1 MAKSD
6 RSMWAVADTVATL
19 LACSAVAA
27 RARLLSHA
35 SPLIRLM
42 AQRDTLHHET
52 ALLERELAVF
62 RSQRQRR
69 ASKQRP
75 HYAPEERAEILQV
88 MRLRGWSAKL
98 AGQRFVVHPN
108 TIRNWQRAVDDRLGS
123 QRMLGV
129 PPWNRLRG
137 GVRWLVRE
145 LRDAFPEPEF
155 GSRTIARHIMRA
167 GIGISRT
174 TVRRILEEKP
184 TRPPRS
190 YPDQR
195 VTKAPKHVQHPTE
208 PGRVWHLDMTTV
220 RSAWRKVEVAA
231 IVDGYSRRIVA
242 LKVFGR
248 RARTDDLADLVS
260 NSVKQSS
267 GGAPRFLVTDHG
279 SQFRGRF
286 RRAVSRLGMTHTP
299 CQVHTWHLNAKVER
313 VFRDL
318 KPWARRAFL
327 VPSTRRIQRQ
337 LDAYRGW
344 HNDFRPHAAHGTLT
358 PSEVEERTTLPEPV
372 VYRQRGGVEPRI
384 RLHRRCVRG
393 DPRLAYPVI
402 RVVEH
407 RLEAA

>member
-1 MAKSD
+1 
-6 RSMWAVADTVATL
+6 MWALADAVATL

-27 RARLLSHA
+27 RARLLTHA

-42 AQRDTLHHET
+42 AQRDSLHHET
-52 ALLERELAVF
+52 TLLERELAIF

-69 ASKQRP
+69 PAKQRP
-75 HYAPEERAEILQV
+75 QYSPEERAQILQV
-88 MRLRGWSAKL
+88 MRLRHWSAKE
-98 AGQRFVVHPN
+98 AGRHFVVHPN
-108 TIRNWQRAVDDRLGS
+108 TIRNWQKAVDDKLRSEQLLGA
-123 QRMLGV
+123 
-129 PPWNRLRG
+129 PPWNRLHE
-137 GVRWLVRE
+137 GVRWLVQEMR
-145 LRDAFPEPEF
+145 RAFPEPEF
-155 GSRTIARHIMRA
+155 GSRTIARHVLRA

-174 TVRRILEEKP
+174 SVRRILEEET
-184 TRPPRS
+184 TRRPRS

-195 VTKAPKHVQHPTE
+195 FTTAPKHVQHPNE
-208 PGRVWHLDMTTV
+208 PGRVWHLDMTTILT
-220 RSAWRKVEVAA
+220 AWRKVEVAA

-242 LKVFGR
+242 LKAFGR
-248 RARTDDLADLVS
+248 RPQTDDLAGLLEDAA
-260 NSVKQSS
+260 NAS
-267 GGAPRFLVTDHG
+267 GGGGPRFLVTDHG

-286 RRAVSRLGMTHTP
+286 GSCMSKLGVTHVRG
-299 CQVHTWHLNAKVER
+299 QVYTWQLNAKVER

-327 VPSTRRIQRQ
+327 VPNVLRIQRQ
-337 LDAYRGW
+337 LDAYRRW

-358 PSEVEERTTLPEPV
+358 PAEVERSASMPEPV
-372 VYRQRGGVEPRI
+372 AYRQRGGVEPRI

>member
-1 MAKSD
+1 MANPD

-27 RARLLSHA
+27 RARLLTHA
-35 SPLIRLM
+35 SPLVRLM
-42 AQRDTLHHET
+42 AQRDTLNHET
-52 ALLERELAVF
+52 ALLERELAVL
-62 RSQRQRR
+62 RSQRQRQP
-69 ASKQRP
+69 AKQGP

-88 MRLRGWSAKL
+88 MRLRLWSAKQ
-98 AGQRFVVHPN
+98 AGQRFVVHPI
-108 TIRNWQRAVDDRLGS
+108 TIRNWQKAVSNKLES
-123 QRMLGV
+123 QRMLGA
-129 PPWNRLRG
+129 PPWNRLHG

-174 TVRRILEEKP
+174 TVRRILEEEP
-184 TRPPRS
+184 ARPPRS

-242 LKVFGR
+242 LKAFGQR
-248 RARTDDLADLVS
+248 PRTEDLADLVEDAATAS
-260 NSVKQSS
+260 G

-286 RRAVSRLGMTHTP
+286 RCAVSAIGATHVR

-313 VFRDL
+313 IFRDL

-327 VPSTRRIQRQ
+327 VPSTRRIQIQ
-337 LDAYRGW
+337 LDGYRRW
-344 HNDFRPHAAHGTLT
+344 HNDFRPHAAHATLT
-358 PSEVEERTTLPEPV
+358 PSEVEEGTSLPEPV
-372 VYRQRGGVEPRI
+372 IYRQRG
-384 RLHRRCVRG
+384 
-393 DPRLAYPVI
+393 
-402 RVVEH
+402 
-407 RLEAA
+407 